1 MGILMGSR
9 AHLPLRKPRPDPCPP
24 ALWQP
29 GHSGSPS
36 WACLSRRVR
45 KKRDSGTWTRSSRHI
60 RAETVETLSCWRCEH
75 PVLSDSRRRGDQ
87 NMVPVLT
94 SVASSVGSPPAWL
107 VLWLGCSAL
116 VHACVQTRPPACS
129 TQMESLSRA
138 LEARVF
144 QGPTPRVNKL
154 ASQASRVS
162 PVWQTLLPLH
172 QNVSHS

>member
-36 WACLSRRVR
+36 WACLSRCIR
-45 KKRDSGTWTRSSRHI
+45 KKRDSGTWTLKQPTQKSRDSGDFI
-60 RAETVETLSCWRCEH
+60 LLEH
-75 PVLSDSRRRGDQ
+75 PVLSDSRRHGDQ
-87 NMVPVLT
+87 HMVPVLT
-94 SVASSVGSPPAWL
+94 SVTYSVCSPPSLA

-116 VHACVQTRPPACS
+116 VHACVHSWPPACS

-144 QGPTPRVNKL
+144 QGPRPRVNKL
-154 ASQASRVS
+154 ASQPGLQGLSRLADTPPSS
-162 PVWQTLLPLH
+162 PER
-172 QNVSHS
+172 